1 MKIKHAAAYGA
12 LTAWMWM
19 FIVASGAAHVGATRP
34 IIAEKPNTTSRMWH
48 AQPSPGTTLRIDA
61 GSATNYIDVAGNL
74 WVADTGYVGGHARGR
89 YTVPI
94 SGTPDDRIYQTE
106 RYAMSAYVLPVDN
119 GRYTVRLHF
128 AEDNRNL
135 GGIGLRVFG
144 VKVEDLTLPTVDV
157 FAEAGALYTALI
169 RSVDVTV
176 SDQQLDIQFISMVN
190 NPQIKG
196 IEVLPLGGA
205 PNPTSTPTQTPSPT
219 ASATPTGTPVPAPPA
234 APTPTAKGPGDAP
247 STLIRLPI
255 IVNNRA
261 APALPPCGD
270 REDDD
275 DKPEGAAQ
283 LSLGKTCL
291 GSVDGD
297 GVNGDDWLYVTV
309 PAGKTLVV
317 DLADMPANA
326 DYDLFVFDAGLKDG
340 EANPVVGSNAPEH
353 VEIPLTVTGRY
364 YIRVVVYTLAPG
376 TNTYSVR
383 VAIR

>member
-1 MKIKHAAAYGA
+1 MFILKRGIPQVRLNLLSKPFQHGYPPSLRIPKRNGRPNFCDVREPWYRKCPSLYSKKIHQPPSYQVSYPIKSIGGVMKIKHAAAYGA

-144 VKVEDLTLPTVDV
+144 VKVEDLSLPTVDV

-205 PNPTSTPTQTPSPT
+205 PNPTSTPTQTSSPTASATSTQTPSPT

-234 APTPTAKGPGDAP
+234 AP
-247 STLIRLPI
+247 
-255 IVNNRA
+255 
-261 APALPPCGD
+261 
-270 REDDD
+270 
-275 DKPEGAAQ
+275 
-283 LSLGKTCL
+283 
-291 GSVDGD
+291 
-297 GVNGDDWLYVTV
+297 
-309 PAGKTLVV
+309 
-317 DLADMPANA
+317 
-326 DYDLFVFDAGLKDG
+326 
-340 EANPVVGSNAPEH
+340 
-353 VEIPLTVTGRY
+353 
-364 YIRVVVYTLAPG
+364 
-376 TNTYSVR
+376 
-383 VAIR
+383 